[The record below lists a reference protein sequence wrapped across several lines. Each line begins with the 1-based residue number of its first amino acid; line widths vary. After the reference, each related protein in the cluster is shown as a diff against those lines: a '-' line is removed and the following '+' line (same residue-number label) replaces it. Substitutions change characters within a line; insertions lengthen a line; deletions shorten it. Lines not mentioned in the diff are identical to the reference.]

1 MTAGGG
7 RTPQTNLK
15 GGLNINQVQLKALY
29 LHQGF
34 PPTGLRGKPLSLD
47 VNRCSETAKRE
58 GFCGVRHGAWF
69 LKVLGGWGPSKLVL
83 STYLVVLK

>member
-7 RTPQTNLK
+7 RSSQTSLQ

-34 PPTGLRGKPLSLD
+34 PPTGLRGKPRSL
-47 VNRCSETAKRE
+47 VFIA
-58 GFCGVRHGAWF
+58 
-69 LKVLGGWGPSKLVL
+69 VLRQQNEKDSVVSDMGPGP
-83 STYLVVLK
+83 